1 MRQEKRGNA
10 TASPLWPEIG
20 AEVEA
25 DVASQA
31 QKDSDLDLGFAE
43 STLFK
48 LLYFSFYSSAGVL
61 FPYYALFFQ
70 SKGFSKS
77 AIGMLCMIPN
87 MTSFI
92 FAPLINYF
100 ADKWKR
106 NFEVMHIS
114 LLLSGVLNF
123 VLLYFSDSLT
133 TVTILVFL
141 SSIVKCPVSPLID
154 SMVVSSLKDA
164 SDYGHMRQFG
174 AMSFGIFSLGG
185 GIMLTVGHEWSFPLL
200 FILATTFFITT
211 SIVIFMIQKR
221 RNKYGTSAIIN
232 EAAESLGSQKVS
244 KTAQYSITEWIS
256 NNLASIMIFSLI
268 VLSSGIGSGVI
279 DAFLFVRLEEIGG
292 NGILCG
298 ISRLITCI
306 SEVPFFQVAGPLQKR
321 IGTFN
326 TLALCQ
332 LAFVI
337 RFYYYSVLTDPWY
350 VLPAEIL
357 HGFTFAVNWNTSV
370 VFADE
375 IAPPEM
381 HSTIQSILESIH
393 WGLGSGAGA
402 FVAGI
407 LYDRYGA
414 VFVFQCCALLALIG
428 VVFALIASYFVEG
441 LDRNMDKNTS
451 ANISKDIEFNK
462 ISVEDED
469 IVDFVQ

>member
-200 FILATTFFITT
+200 FIGSRASRAWSYFFH
-211 SIVIFMIQKR
+211 
-221 RNKYGTSAIIN
+221 GN
-232 EAAESLGSQKVS
+232 EAVAPLPLVAGTQAPPRPLVVPTGRALPGARRRHTA
-244 KTAQYSITEWIS
+244 TAQH
-256 NNLASIMIFSLI
+256 
-268 VLSSGIGSGVI
+268 
-279 DAFLFVRLEEIGG
+279 
-292 NGILCG
+292 
-298 ISRLITCI
+298 
-306 SEVPFFQVAGPLQKR
+306 
-321 IGTFN
+321 
-326 TLALCQ
+326 
-332 LAFVI
+332 
-337 RFYYYSVLTDPWY
+337 
-350 VLPAEIL
+350 L
-357 HGFTFAVNWNTSV
+357 HGIVGASR
-370 VFADE
+370 
-375 IAPPEM
+375 PPPKA
-381 HSTIQSILESIH
+381 Q
-393 WGLGSGAGA
+393 
-402 FVAGI
+402 
-407 LYDRYGA
+407 DRCGEHP
-414 VFVFQCCALLALIG
+414 VTEALAYIG
-428 VVFALIASYFVEG
+428 
-441 LDRNMDKNTS
+441 
-451 ANISKDIEFNK
+451 
-462 ISVEDED
+462 
-469 IVDFVQ
+469 